1 MDYENLLFK
10 NSSYFLKYRH
20 WLNTEEN
27 NQKSVEFEEIPFRGV
42 FEYQWLI
49 EHINNKDF
57 IMWTN
62 WIMKL
67 ENFINQYSSISDNH
81 KSFIDTL
88 ITNHQNY
95 KMIEDVMINHFFNFI
110 I

>member
-1 MDYENLLFK
+1 M
-10 NSSYFLKYRH
+10 
-20 WLNTEEN
+20 
-27 NQKSVEFEEIPFRGV
+27 

-95 KMIEDVMINHFFNFI
+95 KMIEDVMINHFSISLSNNWDNSCSVCLS
-110 I
+110 